1 MVFCL
6 IGIACAALF
15 LRSEKRYRNIVITGF
30 AMGMVAAGG
39 DALAGI
45 YRGVSG
51 DFAWMATHV
60 GNLVTFCG
68 SFLLVSVFTWYLCA
82 RFEEANGSSYERWGI
97 VVGAASIVMCIFA
110 ACGVFYYIDDANIY
124 HRSDLFWISSAYAL
138 TIGAVNALFVV
149 RERRKL
155 ETATF
160 GCMLFYSLS
169 PIVAAIIQL
178 FGYGL
183 NVAIAISVIGFLVLF
198 FEVQVHSARILQRRT
213 EQLARAQTESAESRI
228 VVMVSQI
235 QPHFIFNA
243 LDTIYGL
250 CDEDARLAKEAIAT
264 FSRYLRTNLS
274 SLKRT
279 TPVPIATEME
289 HVRTYLELERMS
301 DEGRLRYELDVQDT
315 DFLVPALSVQTMVEN
330 AVKHGLGGMERGG
343 MVIVR
348 TRMFPTEHAVVIID
362 DGCGFD
368 TESVPDD
375 GTHVGLA
382 NTRQRLQAMCG
393 GTMEVL
399 SEPGRGTTIVMHIP
413 KQEDER

>member
-1 MVFCL
+1 MFSIQELNIAIEVWSVVFCL

-213 EQLARAQTESAESRI
+213 EQLARAQTEAAESRI
-228 VVMVSQI
+228 AVMVSQI

-250 CDEDARLAKEAIAT
+250 CDEDR
-264 FSRYLRTNLS
+264 
-274 SLKRT
+274 KRG
-279 TPVPIATEME
+279 
-289 HVRTYLELERMS
+289 HR
-301 DEGRLRYELDVQDT
+301 DV
-315 DFLVPALSVQTMVEN
+315 FAVPAHEPQFAE
-330 AVKHGLGGMERGG
+330 AYDAGAHRH
-343 MVIVR
+343 R
-348 TRMFPTEHAVVIID
+348 
-362 DGCGFD
+362 
-368 TESVPDD
+368 D
-375 GTHVGLA
+375 GTCTHVSRARADVRRGSLA
-382 NTRQRLQAMCG
+382 L
-393 GTMEVL
+393 
-399 SEPGRGTTIVMHIP
+399 
-413 KQEDER
+413 